1 MKFSFS
7 PSFIK
12 TITNKIKE
20 KKNQNK
26 SQKHHNK
33 FISIRL
39 ILNNLKKSEASLTQN
54 HIPQKH
60 EQKGGNKQKQLIEA
74 KNSKIISS
82 LLKIETFECL

>member
-60 EQKGGNKQKQLIEA
+60 EQKGGNKQKKARITYLI
-74 KNSKIISS
+74 ICS
-82 LLKIETFECL
+82 LLKIETLDCL